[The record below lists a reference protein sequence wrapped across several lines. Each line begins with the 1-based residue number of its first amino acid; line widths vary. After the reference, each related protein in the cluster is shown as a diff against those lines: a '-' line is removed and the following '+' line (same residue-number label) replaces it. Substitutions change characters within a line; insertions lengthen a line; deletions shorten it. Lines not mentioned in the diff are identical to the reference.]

1 MVGSQVQCQSLCG
14 LQHAKPQLSLTS
26 DPPDRTKY
34 HGYLV
39 DKSARSYSPL
49 SRSSH
54 LRLGQWSRDSQ
65 QSHPLPALSAGLRQ
79 IQVKSAYATAI
90 VQVKTAAHT
99 QDTFCGRH
107 RHADNLQL
115 SQRRAEAVRAFLV
128 ETGTSPTI
136 MSTKGFGR
144 SDPRVPGDS
153 EQARAANRRVEIGIV
168 DSKLITIGPLVVPK

>member
-1 MVGSQVQCQSLCG
+1 MGSQVQCQSLCG

-99 QDTFCGRH
+99 QDTFCLRVAFRPRQQHARH
-107 RHADNLQL
+107 GWLHSRRDRSGTIRTNL
-115 SQRRAEAVRAFLV
+115 
-128 ETGTSPTI
+128 
-136 MSTKGFGR
+136 MSDLRFRMGSHVVFKGL
-144 SDPRVPGDS
+144 PG
-153 EQARAANRRVEIGIV
+153 AL
-168 DSKLITIGPLVVPK
+168 LILYLFT